1 MKIRTRN
8 RIAQATAFWLFR
20 FATYAILAAAS
31 YIFLDIGIKGSRT
44 LFTTSAPFINV
55 PFFTQGPQ
63 TLFVFDY
70 QGKKYTL
77 SDREF
82 RSWKAEHPVEVE
94 ATSVAY
100 SAGGVWPCIVGTAL
114 LVIGSMIFALA
125 VGICSA
131 ITSTSIAR
139 TRVSFA
145 SSGSPFST
153 SPACPRLFL
162 DCSGSV
168 CS

>member
-8 RIAQATAFWLFR
+8 RVAQTTAFWLFR
-20 FATYAILAAAS
+20 VATYAILAAAT

-44 LFTTSAPFINV
+44 LFTARAPFINV

-70 QGKKYTL
+70 EGKKYTL

-82 RSWKAEHPVEVE
+82 RAWKTEHPVEVE

-125 VGICSA
+125 
-131 ITSTSIAR
+131 TSTAR

-145 SSGSPFST
+145 SFASPFST
-153 SPACPRLFL
+153 SPACPQLFL